1 MTTSTIRPGA
11 RDAGSRAAAP
21 NRSRRRPLRQRPWLV
36 ALAFLAP
43 ALVSLLVLRLV
54 PAGSAL
60 WESFFHKSLLGGGD
74 VFVGLGNYVAL
85 FTNPG
90 FLGALGV
97 TVLFTILINPIQVG
111 VAFLLAVLYT
121 KRSAGSRVWR
131 SLVILPIAVPPAVS
145 AVIWS
150 VIYRPDGLANSFLSL
165 VGIPP
170 QPFLTSQQQ
179 ALWCIIVLLSWIGV
193 GYWML
198 FLIAGLNDIPHS
210 YYEAASLDGASA
222 WRQLW
227 SITFPLL
234 RRPLAFVLVAD
245 TVSNFLVFA
254 PVQILTKGG
263 PQGATNLLMYDIYNR
278 AYTLG
283 DLNKAQAEVIILVLL
298 TVAVVAVQFR
308 LLRSEES

>member
-11 RDAGSRAAAP
+11 RSAGSGTGATP
-21 NRSRRRPLRQRPWLV
+21 PPRRRRRQRPALV
-36 ALAFLAP
+36 ALAFLSP
-43 ALVSLLVLRLV
+43 ALIALLVLRLV
-54 PAGSAL
+54 PAADAL
-60 WESFFHKSLLGGGD
+60 WESFFHKSLLQGGS
-74 VFVGLGNYVAL
+74 VFVGLGNYAEL
-85 FTNPG
+85 FANKE
-90 FLGALGV
+90 FLASLGV
-97 TVLFTILINPIQVG
+97 TLLFTIIVNPLQVC

-121 KRSAGSRVWR
+121 KRSAGSKLWR

-170 QPFLTSQQQ
+170 QPFLTSLQQ

-198 FLIAGLNDIPHS
+198 FLIAGLNDIPTS

-245 TVSNFLVFA
+245 TVSNLLVFA

-298 TVAVVAVQFR
+298 TVAIVALQFR
-308 LLRSEES
+308 LLRSDES